1 MDLAGTPM
9 LRLTAPSRRGARH
22 ELFKAN
28 TLSAGAGISVLVHTA
43 AFAALLMQEVAPYSP
58 PRLEVV
64 EITLVP
70 AEVLDGARANS
81 ASEAIPGD
89 NSVEALTQSFL
100 SLTHPDMAARAPS
113 PDWPGGINAGRA
125 FDLPFDLPMSDA
137 FRPRTPAPALGALAD
152 QLDCFAAGTSK
163 RDASAP
169 SRRVHSPCASD
180 DPRLRAHATMP
191 SPTYAWVAGE
201 VGADNDYRTF
211 KTIQP
216 IFDESLFP
224 DKVPDANRAFKG
236 WFRGLFR

>member
-1 MDLAGTPM
+1 M

-22 ELFKAN
+22 ELLKAN
-28 TLSAGAGISVLVHTA
+28 TLSAAAGTSVLVHTA
-43 AFAALLMQEVAPYSP
+43 TLAALLIQEVAPYLP

-70 AEVLDGARANS
+70 AQVLDGARANS
-81 ASEAIPGD
+81 ASEAIPG
-89 NSVEALTQSFL
+89 NSSVETLTQSFL

-113 PDWPGGINAGRA
+113 PDWPGGINAGRS
-125 FDLPFDLPMSDA
+125 FDLPMSDA
-137 FRPRTPAPALGALAD
+137 FGPRAPALALGALALGALAD
-152 QLDCFAAGTSK
+152 QLDCFAAGISK
-163 RDASAP
+163 RDASGR
-169 SRRVHSPCASD
+169 SRRAHSPCASD

-191 SPTYAWVAGE
+191 TPTYAWVAGE

-224 DKVPDANRAFKG
+224 DKVPDANCAFKG